1 MTSCS
6 PVAERPADGLLEI
19 ATPHGVATV
28 ELRPAAGARAALL
41 LGHGAGGSV
50 GAPDL
55 QAAAAVAVEEGL
67 SVGLVTQPYR
77 VAGKRSTPRP
87 PVLDESWMA
96 VVGALRDG
104 PLAGL
109 GLVFGGRSSGA
120 RVACRCANPG
130 GAVGVLCLAFPL
142 QPPARAGSPTTPVSR
157 LAELRAPDVP
167 VLVVQGENDRF
178 GVPGRGRGRKVVV
191 IRGDHGLK
199 ADHERLRSAVAGWL
213 RAVV

>member
-1 MTSCS
+1 
-6 PVAERPADGLLEI
+6 VAEPAAPGLLEFP
-19 ATPHGVATV
+19 TPHGVATV
-28 ELRPAAGARAALL
+28 ELRVAEGARGALL

-55 QAAAAVAVEEGL
+55 QAAAAVAVAGGV

-87 PVLDESWMA
+87 PILDEAWMA
-96 VVGALRDG
+96 VVEGLRGG
-104 PLAGL
+104 PMAGL
-109 GLVFGGRSSGA
+109 PLVFGGRSSGA
-120 RVACRCANPG
+120 RVACGCATAG
-130 GAVGVLCLAFPL
+130 GAAGVLCLAFPL
-142 QPPARAGSPTTPVSR
+142 LPPARAGSPTTPASR

-199 ADHERLRSAVAGWL
+199 ADHERLRSAVGSWL